1 VARLRGAGV
10 GRRLGYSFGVLVL
23 LIVVAAGAG
32 WRGLAEQHDVQ
43 ERLEQL
49 HTVQQDLQYARY
61 DAADITGWQG
71 LVVADTAAYGAAV
84 ALDPASVNREGE
96 LDAKK
101 ELYRHL
107 DEAHVEYMTATE
119 RAEFEQLRPAWD
131 EFFVWD
137 DRIMTWLRQDTRAG
151 ITRAMDSINGGAAS
165 EAWFKALDTTANLQG
180 SVDKRMAELQAEAAS
195 VRTSSRMVLAAALLA
210 ALVLGVLLSV
220 WATRSVVRPLSVV
233 VRALGRLSDGD
244 LTVRVD
250 VDTDDELGRVGVAVN
265 TAAESMGTTVHAITR
280 GVDSLESSTGELA
293 VAAGR
298 VTSHVQTVAA
308 GSEQVGGSIQEIAQN
323 AHEAASV
330 ASQAVEVAAD
340 TNATMAKL
348 GESSLEIG
356 NVVKVITSIAE
367 QTNLLALN
375 ATIEAARAGEAG
387 RGFGV
392 VAGEVKDLARETA
405 KATDDIARRV
415 EMIQSDTADAVSA
428 IGRIG
433 EIISQINDYQLS
445 IASAVEEQNS
455 NAVEMNRSVVEAS
468 TGVTQIAGHIG
479 DNRGSAENTLTWLA
493 AELQAE
499 VNKFSVS

>member
-10 GRRLGYSFGVLVL
+10 GRRLGLSFGVLVL

-32 WRGLAEQHDVQ
+32 WRGLADLRDVQ

-49 HTVQQDLQYARY
+49 HAVQQDLQNARY

-71 LVVADTAAYGAAV
+71 LVVADTAAYGADV
-84 ALDPASVNREGE
+84 ALDPASLNRNGE

-107 DEAHVEYMTATE
+107 DDAHVAYMTVAE
-119 RAEFEQLRPAWD
+119 RARFEQLRPAWD
-131 EFFVWD
+131 DFFVWD
-137 DRIMTWLRQDTRAG
+137 DKIMTWLGQDNRAG
-151 ITRAMDSINGGAAS
+151 IKRAMDSINGGAAS
-165 EAWFKALDTTANLQG
+165 DAWFKALDTTANLQE
-180 SVDKRMAELQAEAAS
+180 SVDARMSALQTEAAS
-195 VRTSSRMVLAAALLA
+195 VRTTSRLVLAGALVA
-210 ALVLGVLLSV
+210 ALVLAVLLSV

-244 LTVRVD
+244 LTVRVH

-265 TAAESMGTTVHAITR
+265 TAAASMGTTVHAIAR
-280 GVDSLESSTGELA
+280 SVDSLESSTDELA

-298 VTSHVQTVAA
+298 VTSNVQTVAA
-308 GSEQVGGSIQEIAQN
+308 GSEQVSGSIHEIAQN
-323 AHEAASV
+323 AHEAATV
-330 ASQAVEVAAD
+330 AGQAVDVAAD
-340 TNATMAKL
+340 TSATMAKL
-348 GESSLEIG
+348 GESSIEIG

-375 ATIEAARAGEAG
+375 ATIEAARAGAAG
-387 RGFGV
+387 KGFGV
-392 VAGEVKDLARETA
+392 VAAEVKDLARETA

-415 EMIQSDTADAVSA
+415 EMIQSDTGDAVSA
-428 IGRIG
+428 IGRIA
-433 EIISQINDYQLS
+433 EIISQINDFQLS

-479 DNRGSAENTLTWLA
+479 DSRAPSENTLTWLA